1 MIAGRAGGLRLTT
14 ASGAQM
20 RPTTDR
26 VRESVFAAL
35 GASRIE
41 GARVL
46 DLFAGSGALAIE
58 SLSRGAA
65 QAVLVERDRDA
76 VSAIVE
82 NLSSTKLVEH
92 ARVHRGDV
100 STFLAQASP
109 DEGPF
114 TLVFLDPPYELEDEQ
129 LGALLARL
137 NVPGLLDPGAT
148 VIIERSARGSPL
160 ALPAPWRSS
169 WSRSFGDTL
178 VVFARI
184 DGP

>member
-1 MIAGRAGGLRLTT
+1 
-14 ASGAQM
+14 M

-35 GASRIE
+35 GAGRIE

-82 NLSSTKLVEH
+82 NLSSTELTER

-100 STFLAQASP
+100 STFLAQASTS
-109 DEGPF
+109 EGPF
-114 TLVFLDPPYELEDEQ
+114 TLVFLDPPYELEDN
-129 LGALLARL
+129 LLTALMASLD
-137 NVPGLLDPGAT
+137 VSGLLDPEAT
-148 VIIERSARGSPL
+148 VVIERSARGAPPD
-160 ALPAPWRSS
+160 LPAPWRSS

-178 VVFARI
+178 VVFARV

>member
-1 MIAGRAGGLRLTT
+1 MIAGQAGGLRLIT
-14 ASGAQM
+14 AAGAQM

-35 GASRIE
+35 GADRIE

-82 NLSSTKLVEH
+82 NLSSTKLVER

-109 DEGPF
+109 GEGPF
-114 TLVFLDPPYELEDEQ
+114 RLVFLDPPYELEDEQ
-129 LGALLARL
+129 LNALLARL
-137 NVPGLLDPGAT
+137 NVPGLLDPDAT
-148 VIIERSARGSPL
+148 VVIERSARGNPP